1 LKKGFFTIFVLP
13 SDSSKARKYRI
24 SIRLFR
30 AARVSL
36 VVLFLLGSYLVVDYS
51 SVRFKISELNRFR
64 QENTS
69 QKIELQSFSARINE
83 LEDRL
88 SRLNVFDK
96 KLRIMA
102 NLEDPASSKG
112 GLMGMGGAPPDED
125 YFLSTGDK
133 KGELVKRM
141 HSDLASLE
149 VEANFQERSFTEL
162 QEFFLKQSSILSS
175 TPSIWPARGWLTSAY
190 GKRRDPFTG
199 RLQSHNGLDIAN
211 RVGTAVVAPSNGMVT
226 KVTMNAYLGKVLEI
240 RHGYG
245 IKTLYGH
252 LSEVYVKVGQKVK
265 RGDRIAAMGNT
276 GRSTGPH
283 VHYEV
288 TVNGASVSPSRYILN

>member
-1 LKKGFFTIFVLP
+1 MKKGFFTIFVLP

-112 GLMGMGGAPPDED
+112 GPMGMGGAPPDED

-283 VHYEV
+283 LHYEV
-288 TVNGASVSPSRYILN
+288 AVNGASVSPSRYILN